1 MASDVRQQYIKGC
14 EEAYKKLLVLESFP
28 EYNIKYKTIT
38 MEKSEQQGFD
48 SFATAY
54 YDIPSR
60 KHLLEIWE
68 NLYTLGD
75 AGTHVVFHELTHVW
89 DDELY
94 VQGDKIKYLSNHGFT
109 EYHASQIEMMKLL
122 GADTVSQEITFSMV
136 DAIDTVSGRKIIQ
149 EYVTAPHALATELI
163 SREDF
168 PVDFETL
175 KCTLGVIFNYYGRR
189 SICKMYA
196 NDYREEID
204 NSAIEKL
211 ITPTVV
217 TFLNGYMTGWLNQAS
232 IDVLGDLYGRMVV
245 SLANKFHL
253 R

>member
-14 EEAYKKLLVLESFP
+14 EEAYKKLLGLESFP

-38 MEKSEQQGFD
+38 MEKSKQQGFD

-196 NDYREEID
+196 NDYREEVD